1 MTEPRPATQDDV
13 AAVLALITACDI
25 EEVGQ
30 PDYTLD
36 DVRDDWANPGV
47 DLHTDTWIV
56 DGDDGAVAAYALC
69 RVDAQEVYVAA
80 ARRGAGLGSDLL
92 GRVEARAVEAGRPLR
107 QFVASSNR
115 EAAALLAAHGYAPT
129 HHYWRMAMELDAE
142 PAAPAF
148 PDGIGVRGFLPGQDD
163 RAVHALVQSAF
174 AEIEGNIHHD
184 YDEWRT
190 RSIETSVFDPALWFV
205 AEGDGALAGVLLGEV
220 WAEDDLGWVG
230 QLAVDPAWRGR
241 GLGRALLLHV
251 LADFRRRGLPRAALS
266 VHGGNDR
273 AAGLYESVGMRPA
286 WRHDRFD
293 RVESQR

>member
-1 MTEPRPATQDDV
+1 MPDDA

-36 DVRDDWANPGV
+36 DVGEDWADPAV
-47 DLHTDTWIV
+47 DLAADTWIV
-56 DGDDGAVAAYALC
+56 DGGDGTVAAYALC
-69 RVDAQEVYVAA
+69 RGDAQEVYVAA
-80 ARRGAGLGSDLL
+80 ARRGTGLGSDLL
-92 GRVEARAVEAGRPLR
+92 GRVEARAAEAGRPLR

-129 HHYWRMAMELDAE
+129 HHYWRMTMELDAE
-142 PAAPAF
+142 PAAAAF
-148 PDGIGVRGFLPGQDD
+148 PEGIAMRGFRPGDDD

-205 AEGDGALAGVLLGEV
+205 AEAGGTLAGVLLGEV

-241 GLGRALLLHV
+241 GLGRALLLHA

-273 AAGLYESVGMRPA
+273 AAALYESVGMRPA
-286 WRHDRFD
+286 WRHDRYD
-293 RVESQR
+293 AQMIQR